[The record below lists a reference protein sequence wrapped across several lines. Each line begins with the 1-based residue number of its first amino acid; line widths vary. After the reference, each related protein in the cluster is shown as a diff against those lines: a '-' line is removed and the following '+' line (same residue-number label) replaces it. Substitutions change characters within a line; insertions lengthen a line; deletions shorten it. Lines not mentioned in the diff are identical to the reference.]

1 MRADWEAAMAR
12 RAQEKENKEDEVEE
26 DSWSSEVSTFFERTK
41 GGSGKNNNNSSGIL
55 SPSKAAQ
62 ANGTGR
68 ETLFEEDEKAAVRGE
83 SSSDSA

>member
-1 MRADWEAAMAR
+1 MAR

-26 DSWSSEVSTFFERTK
+26 DNWSAEVSTFFERTGK
-41 GGSGKNNNNSSGIL
+41 NGKNNGSGIL